1 MADSPDRESKTEEAS
16 PRRIEDALAKGNS
29 PFSRE
34 LGNAAALLCLGLL
47 LPFAA
52 PIAVSRLM
60 GYLGAFID
68 RPSDYAV
75 HGGHGVVALAWFVAG
90 LMAVAVMPLIL
101 ALMAT
106 GILASGVQNSPRFV
120 VHRIR
125 PDPSRLSPAKGLA
138 RMLGGHGRVE
148 FIKAL
153 VKLAVLGLLFYLLAR
168 GSVQRA
174 DSFLVMRHDDLPRA
188 LVVEISRLFLAVGLC
203 AAALAIADVIWTR
216 LKWRKDLRMS
226 PHELKEEQ
234 KQADGD
240 PIVRA
245 RQRSLARERARRR
258 MIAAVPRATLVVV
271 NPTHYAVALRY
282 VQGES
287 AAPIVLAK
295 GVDHLA
301 LRIREIAEER
311 EIPVIEDRD
320 LARSLFQAVATD
332 RPIPPEFYR
341 AVAEIILHLM
351 GRQIS
356 NAGSVQPRASQRP

>member
-1 MADSPDRESKTEEAS
+1 
-16 PRRIEDALAKGNS
+16 
-29 PFSRE
+29 
-34 LGNAAALLCLGLL
+34 
-47 LPFAA
+47 
-52 PIAVSRLM
+52 
-60 GYLGAFID
+60 
-68 RPSDYAV
+68 
-75 HGGHGVVALAWFVAG
+75 
-90 LMAVAVMPLIL
+90 
-101 ALMAT
+101 MAT